1 MFKRI
6 YKSYLLVFW
15 LNILLLLIDLTVSKS
30 QNTFFESVRSFND
43 NNDFQRLFHSPSR
56 TLVDL
61 NGYWEYKTGN
71 HNWKKIYIP
80 SVYNFE
86 GTVIFQREFEFPKNS
101 GYRNLSLVCYG
112 INYQCEVFINNE
124 FVGHHVGGYSSFII
138 KIPDRIVNPDG
149 INTIRIQVDN
159 DLNSRE
165 SIPLQ
170 QQIGGWKNYGGIFR
184 DIYIV
189 SSPGV
194 YFDDVNIITSLQSNY
209 STASV
214 SVNYQINSTDLKKLK
229 YDSIDIIENS
239 KNSFD
244 VYFQLFDPVNN
255 ALLTQSSVT
264 TIELDDNRSIRLNL
278 VASFNNPILWEP
290 NNPKLYLV
298 KSIISRNGM
307 IVDEISYKIGI
318 RDLKINNKSFYLNGR
333 TFELKGI
340 NYVEDFPNY
349 GSAIDYESIEKDIR
363 NLKNLGVNIINV
375 KYYPPSPFLVSL
387 CDKYGIF
394 ICENIPIWNTP
405 AVFLQDAKY
414 LNVIENYTRE
424 MIYRDKNHPSV
435 FAWGIGLN
443 FDTSD
448 PIAINYCNHIN
459 NFIKNL
465 DNRFTFYTT
474 NFIINDT
481 CVGITDFNVAN
492 IDVSDLKKFSNLLIQ
507 WVRKNDNLPVVINI
521 TGAVII
527 PENHNGF
534 GDPLSVEYQAHYIF
548 DRFRILQ
555 QNNIS
560 NMILGSYSD
569 YIGDKPI
576 MIVNNYDRYLYTVGV
591 FNYYR
596 EPRIT
601 ASMLKALYNDEK
613 TPNLI
618 VGDYNQS
625 HPIIFILWGLLLLI
639 IFAYVFNTY
648 RRFRENIVRSFL
660 RPFNF
665 FADIRDQ
672 RIISNIQT
680 AIVGIIIAGTFALIF
695 SNIFYFYRFNY
706 FVDYLLTHLIPNNDI
721 KYWFCNQIWN
731 PTKFIIS
738 FTLLNLLFIILISLI
753 IKLGSII
760 AKRRIFISDS
770 FAIVIWSALP
780 AIILIPFGMILSRI
794 FENETY
800 LYPMMIFI
808 VFEVLWVFYRL
819 LKGVSIVYDIK
830 ISKVYFFTFI
840 LLFIIVGSYFIY
852 INHENSTIY
861 YISYMINMFK
871 GLQI

>member
-1 MFKRI
+1 MLK
-6 YKSYLLVFW
+6 KSNKLFCSVFRFY
-15 LNILLLLIDLTVSKS
+15 IFLLLLSFTVSKS
-30 QNTFFESVRSFND
+30 QNTFFESVRGFTN
-43 NNDFQRLFHSPSR
+43 NNDFQKLFHSRTR

-61 NGYWEYKTGN
+61 SGYWEYKIGN
-71 HNWKKIYIP
+71 HNWKKIYVP
-80 SVYNFE
+80 SAYNFE
-86 GTVIFQREFEFPKNS
+86 GVVTFQREFEFPKNS
-101 GYRNLSLVCYG
+101 GFRNLVLVCYG

-124 FVGHHVGGYSSFII
+124 FVGHHVGGYSSFIL

-149 INTIRIQVDN
+149 INTIRIEVDN

-170 QQIGGWKNYGGIFR
+170 QQVGGWKNYGGIFR

-189 SSPGV
+189 STPGV
-194 YFDDVNIITSLQSNY
+194 YFDDVNITTSLHSNY
-209 STASV
+209 SLASIN
-214 SVNYQINSTDLKKLK
+214 VNYQISSTDLKKLK
-229 YDSIDIIENS
+229 YDSVDIIDNS

-244 VYFQLFDPVNN
+244 LYFQVFDPNTNV
-255 ALLTQSSVT
+255 LLTQSTAT
-264 TIELDDNRSIRLNL
+264 TIEIDDNRSIRINL
-278 VASFNNPILWEP
+278 VASLNNPILWEP
-290 NNPKLYLV
+290 NNPKLYLI
-298 KSIISRNGM
+298 KNFISRNGK

-318 RDLKINNKSFYLNGR
+318 KDLRIENKNFYLNGR

-340 NYVEDFPNY
+340 NYVEDFPNL
-349 GSAIDYESIEKDIR
+349 GSAIDYGNLEKDIK
-363 NLKNLGVNIINV
+363 NLKNLGVNIINL
-375 KYYPPSPFLVSL
+375 KYYPPSPFLVDL

-394 ICENIPIWNTP
+394 ICENIPVWNTP

-414 LNVIENYTRE
+414 INIIENYTRE
-424 MIYRDKNHPSV
+424 MIYRDRNQPSI

-443 FDTSD
+443 FDSSD
-448 PIAINYCNHIN
+448 PIAINYCKHIN

-481 CVGITDFNVAN
+481 CMGSTDFNVAN
-492 IDVSDLKKFSNLLIQ
+492 IDVSDLKKFSNLLKI
-507 WVRKNDNLPVVINI
+507 WLHKNNNLPVIINI
-521 TGAVII
+521 TGAVIT

-534 GDPLSVEYQAHYIF
+534 GDPLSVEYQAHFIF

-560 NMILGSYSD
+560 NMFLGSYAD
-569 YIGDKPI
+569 YIADKPI
-576 MIVNNYDRYLYTVGV
+576 MIVNNHDRYLYTVGV
-591 FNYYR
+591 VNYYR

-618 VGDYNQS
+618 IGDYNQS

-665 FADIRDQ
+665 YADIRDQ

-680 AIVGIIIAGTFALIF
+680 AVVGIIIAGTFALIF
-695 SNIFYFYRFNY
+695 SNFFYFFRFNY
-706 FVDYLLTHLIPNNDI
+706 FLDYLLTHLIPNNEI
-721 KYWFCNQIWN
+721 KYWFSNQIWN

-738 FTLLNLLFIILISLI
+738 FTLLNLIFIIIISLI

-800 LYPMMIFI
+800 LYPMMFFI
-808 VFEVLWVFYRL
+808 IFEVLWVFYRL
-819 LKGVSIVYDIK
+819 LKGISIVYDTK

-840 LLFIIVGSYFIY
+840 LLFIIAGTYFIY

-861 YISYMINMFK
+861 YINYMINMLK
-871 GLQI
+871 GVQI